1 MWAGAKFEH
10 KIHTLFKHY
19 SRDVQFHTSLT
30 YCSWP
35 WQHTNQSW
43 SNLTT
48 NCLHILRA
56 DRLMEPGF
64 QYFYPDYSSDL
75 SLAQQMANFLLNIS
89 GEEAGKIPTVP
100 SSEVL
105 EACKYVHLSVLNVEC
120 WDGTFSLHFG
130 LLELPSSKYTC
141 FLSTRIGIVVLILI
155 VISFTYSILS
165 YRQQDLEWHRRC
177 LRRQI
182 GQLYL

>member
-1 MWAGAKFEH
+1 
-10 KIHTLFKHY
+10 
-19 SRDVQFHTSLT
+19 
-30 YCSWP
+30 
-35 WQHTNQSW
+35 
-43 SNLTT
+43 
-48 NCLHILRA
+48 
-56 DRLMEPGF
+56 MEPGF

-130 LLELPSSKYTC
+130 LLELPSSIYTC